1 MAEDKREHDER
12 RAGRHEES
20 RRVAAEDR
28 ERMRTADSGLTT
40 AAIAGV
46 AVALI
51 NPSLLPGMAIGVA
64 ATMGPRLLPII
75 SNILRPLVSTAVR
88 AGYAATV
95 MTREAAAE
103 ASEQIQDMVAEARAD
118 YEMAGASG
126 ERQARERHAQR
137 ARA

>member
-1 MAEDKREHDER
+1 MAEDKRESDGR
-12 RAGRHEES
+12 RAGRHEDS
-20 RRVAAEDR
+20 RRVVSEDH
-28 ERMRTADSGLTT
+28 EGMRIADSGLTT

-64 ATMGPRLLPII
+64 ATMGSRLLPVI
-75 SNILRPLVSTAVR
+75 SKILRPIVSTAVR
-88 AGYAATV
+88 AGYAVTV

-103 ASEQIQDMVAEARAD
+103 VSEQIQDMVAEARAD
-118 YEMAGASG
+118 YETAGASG
-126 ERQARERHAQR
+126 EGHARERQAKR

>member
-1 MAEDKREHDER
+1 MAEDKRERDEK
-12 RAGRHEES
+12 RAGRYEES
-20 RRVAAEDR
+20 RRVVSEDH
-28 ERMRTADSGLTT
+28 ERMGLADSGLTT
-40 AAIAGV
+40 AAITGV

-64 ATMGPRLLPII
+64 ATMGPRLLPVI
-75 SNILRPLVSTAVR
+75 SNILRPIVSTAVR

-95 MTREAAAE
+95 MTREAVAE
-103 ASEQIQDMVAEARAD
+103 ASEQFQDMVAEARAD

-126 ERQARERHAQR
+126 EEHARERQAQR

>member
-1 MAEDKREHDER
+1 M
-12 RAGRHEES
+12 GT
-20 RRVAAEDR
+20 V
-28 ERMRTADSGLTT
+28 DSGLTT
-40 AAIAGV
+40 AAITGV

-64 ATMGPRLLPII
+64 ATMGPRLLPVI
-75 SNILRPLVSTAVR
+75 SNILRPIVSTVVR

-118 YEMAGASG
+118 YETAGAAG
-126 ERQARERHAQR
+126 ERHARERQSQR